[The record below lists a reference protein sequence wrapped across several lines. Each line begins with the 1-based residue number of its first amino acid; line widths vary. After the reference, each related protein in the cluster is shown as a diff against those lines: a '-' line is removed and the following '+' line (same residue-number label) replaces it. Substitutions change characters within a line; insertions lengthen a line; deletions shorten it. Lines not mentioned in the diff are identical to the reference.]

1 VLLIVT
7 LTNTLNLSFFSFQKY
22 LFTASVEVNLVI
34 LSTMMDQEYC
44 MKLLDL
50 YVMFASGVAFDFSSS
65 YSTWSIISA
74 KCGGFRNEYFSR
86 KKKLIAE
93 PITNRFRL
101 RSNYYN
107 YMLGLLPVYC
117 TAGPLLRLVMGFSI
131 FNLDGQIRFAPFE
144 VSFFFFFFF
153 RIFLII
159 CFLSL
164 SRKW

>member
-7 LTNTLNLSFFSFQKY
+7 LTNTLNLSFFGFRKD

-44 MKLLDL
+44 MMLYL

-86 KKKLIAE
+86 KKCFMHTALI
-93 PITNRFRL
+93 L
-101 RSNYYN
+101 
-107 YMLGLLPVYC
+107 
-117 TAGPLLRLVMGFSI
+117 
-131 FNLDGQIRFAPFE
+131 
-144 VSFFFFFFF
+144 
-153 RIFLII
+153 
-159 CFLSL
+159 
-164 SRKW
+164 